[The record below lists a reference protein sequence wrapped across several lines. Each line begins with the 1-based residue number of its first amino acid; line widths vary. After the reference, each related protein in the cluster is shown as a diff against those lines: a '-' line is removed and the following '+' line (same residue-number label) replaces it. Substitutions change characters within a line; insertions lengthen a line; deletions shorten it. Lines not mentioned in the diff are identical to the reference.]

1 MPANNNCKKMD
12 ECKQKVINFLC
23 NHRYND
29 DMEDKP
35 THQSWGNVIKGRFYI
50 NSEDGK
56 EFMAMYND
64 AIENNVTDF
73 SILEMQKEYSP
84 IIVDIDLKI
93 PTDDYQN
100 KRLYDNNLINN
111 IIKKFL
117 NAFDKYI
124 EFDKTNFKICVF
136 EKKSVTKLDDICKDG
151 FHLIFPDICAN
162 VITRHLIRQYVVNLC
177 TDENIFETFLET
189 PDKIIDKAVVSSNG
203 WFLYGSKKPGGQ
215 MYKLSQVYNY
225 NLEKIELNG
234 NLVIF
239 FSLHYKKKK

>member
-1 MPANNNCKKMD
+1 
-12 ECKQKVINFLC
+12 
-23 NHRYND
+23 
-29 DMEDKP
+29 MEDKP

-111 IIKKFL
+111 IFKISSLGSECNINYVNYKNIVDYDIKSDYFDFL
-117 NAFDKYI
+117 NYMGISEIYLFASNLGI
-124 EFDKTNFKICVF
+124 ESG
-136 EKKSVTKLDDICKDG
+136 KSL
-151 FHLIFPDICAN
+151 
-162 VITRHLIRQYVVNLC
+162 
-177 TDENIFETFLET
+177 
-189 PDKIIDKAVVSSNG
+189 
-203 WFLYGSKKPGGQ
+203 
-215 MYKLSQVYNY
+215 
-225 NLEKIELNG
+225 
-234 NLVIF
+234 
-239 FSLHYKKKK
+239 